1 MRSLSGALLIAL
13 ACTGRAPSPSPPPV
27 PSAPVDVTAQD
38 YRGPP
43 LPHGELVVHDA
54 YGGAHP
60 LSVEVADTQAAR
72 TRGMMWRTSA
82 PEGTGMLFIFAS
94 SEEHGFWM
102 RNTLVPLDMLF
113 LDPSGQV
120 VGVVAQ
126 AEPRSD
132 DHRTVGR
139 PSLYVLEVAGG
150 WAERQGVGAGARVEL
165 KGDLAGR
172 RGQP

>member
-1 MRSLSGALLIAL
+1 
-13 ACTGRAPSPSPPPV
+13 
-27 PSAPVDVTAQD
+27 
-38 YRGPP
+38 
-43 LPHGELVVHDA
+43 
-54 YGGAHP
+54 
-60 LSVEVADTQAAR
+60 
-72 TRGMMWRTSA
+72 MWRTSV
-82 PEGTGMLFIFAS
+82 PEGTGMLFIFPS
-94 SEEHGFWM
+94 SDEHGFWM

-132 DHRTVGR
+132 DHRRVAR

-150 WAERQGVGAGARVEL
+150 WAERQGVVAGARVEL
-165 KGDLAGR
+165 KGDLATR

>member
-1 MRSLSGALLIAL
+1 MRAAAGGLLVAL
-13 ACTGRAPSPSPPPV
+13 ACTGRAPAPPP
-27 PSAPVDVTAQD
+27 APPARVDVTA
-38 YRGPP
+38 REWSGPP
-43 LPHGELVVHDA
+43 LPRGQVVIHDA
-54 YGGAHP
+54 YGGVHP
-60 LSVEVADTQAAR
+60 LAVEVADTQAAR
-72 TRGMMWRTSA
+72 TRGMMWRTSV
-82 PEGTGMLFIFAS
+82 PDGTGMLFIFPS
-94 SEEHGFWM
+94 PDEHGFWM

-150 WAERQGVGAGARVEL
+150 WAERRGVGTGARVEL
-165 KGDLAGR
+165 KGELATR

>member
-1 MRSLSGALLIAL
+1 MRAVAGGLLLAL
-13 ACTGRAPSPSPPPV
+13 ACTGRAPAPPPA
-27 PSAPVDVTAQD
+27 PPAPVDVTA
-38 YRGPP
+38 REWSGPP
-43 LPHGELVVHDA
+43 LPRGQVAVHDA
-54 YGGAHP
+54 YGGVHP
-60 LSVEVADTQAAR
+60 VAVEVADTQAAR
-72 TRGMMWRTSA
+72 TRGMMWRNSV
-82 PEGTGMLFIFAS
+82 PDGTGMLFIFPS
-94 SEEHGFWM
+94 LDEHGFWM

-113 LDPSGQV
+113 LDASGQV

-150 WAERQGVGAGARVEL
+150 WAERRGVGAGARVEL
-165 KGDLAGR
+165 KGDLATR